1 MNTGTRYILCAGL
14 ASLLAGALPAWAQD
28 SGEPPAAPMQVDEH
42 SGHVMPEADEHAG
55 HTMPTAD
62 EHAGHAMPEVD
73 EHAGHVMPDT
83 DEHAAHRAAMEQKRF
98 SVTEE
103 QYTVPEVELIDQFG
117 TSVALR
123 ALLES
128 DQPLALNFIFTTCT
142 TICPVMTATFAQMRR
157 ELGDAGDRVKLV
169 SITIDPEYDRPEVL
183 NEYAELFHAGE
194 DWSFLTGDSDDI
206 LLVLQSFKSY
216 AGSKMNHRAVT
227 LLKNPHSSLW
237 TRIDGLASGK
247 DLAQEVTT
255 RLLN

>member
-1 MNTGTRYILCAGL
+1 MKKSTRGVLCTGMALLL
-14 ASLLAGALPAWAQD
+14 ASASPAWAQE
-28 SGEPPAAPMQVDEH
+28 SGETPPAPEPTQEHADHAMPDMDEH
-42 SGHVMPEADEHAG
+42 ADHVMPE
-55 HTMPTAD
+55 T
-62 EHAGHAMPEVD
+62 D

-83 DEHAAHRAAMEQKRF
+83 DEHAAHRAAMEQKRY

-103 QYTVPEVELIDQFG
+103 SYIVPDVQLIDQSG
-117 TSVALR
+117 NTVALGP
-123 ALLES
+123 LLEG
-128 DQPLALNFIFTTCT
+128 DQPVALNFIFTTCT

-157 ELGDAGDRVKLV
+157 ELGEAGNRVQLV

-194 DWSFLTGDSDDI
+194 GWTFLTGDSDDI
-206 LLVLQSFKSY
+206 LQVLQSFKSY

-227 LLKNPHSSLW
+227 LLKSPHAPLW

-247 DLAQEVTT
+247 DLAHEVAA